1 MMRSLL
7 NSARHFW
14 RCEEGATQVVPFA
27 LTMPI
32 FVGVI
37 ISGLE
42 LSALTARHT
51 ALERALDETVRDVR
65 LGTGT
70 LYDHTS
76 LKTSICDRA
85 AVLPDCMNTLQLEM
99 VSLDMREWTDPP
111 SDVQCVEMTDD
122 GTAVMP
128 VVDFEYGRDNQLMF
142 LRACYVF
149 EPIAPTSYFSEAMV
163 TDANGYS
170 AIVSTSAFVQEPL

>member
-14 RCEEGATQVVPFA
+14 QSEDGATQVVPFA
-27 LTMPI
+27 LTVPI

-76 LKTSICDRA
+76 LKTSVCERA
-85 AVLPDCMNTLQLEM
+85 EILPNCMNTLQLEM
-99 VSLDMREWTDPP
+99 VSLDMRDWTNPP
-111 SDVQCVEMTDD
+111 SDVQCVEVTEN

-142 LRACYVF
+142 LRACYKF
-149 EPIAPTSYFSEAMV
+149 EPVAPTSYFSEAIV
-163 TDANGYS
+163 TDTDGYS
-170 AIVSTSAFVQEPL
+170 AIVSSSAFVQEPL